1 MLRMLSCLWG
11 FFTLSVLA
19 GPAVAAGWDLEK
31 GVSAPSY
38 AVTEPADTDLNV
50 DTVVLSCEQG
60 PHRRGLQLRLYL
72 SDSGPLAPYGAAELK
87 ADPTLKLA
95 VDGKDHPAQL
105 LFADD
110 FVLVADSADG
120 TMPLLSDTLLDA
132 LQKGRRL
139 ELRFEFV
146 EKAQQPAPSYDSVV
160 VVDLQASAVATVRRC
175 ASDEP
180 GRQVAETPRG
190 R

>member
-1 MLRMLSCLWG
+1 MLRILSGLWG

-19 GPAVAAGWDLEK
+19 GPAAAAGWDLEK

-38 AVTEPADTDLNV
+38 AVTVPADTDLNV

-120 TMPLLSDTLLDA
+120 AMPLLSDTLLDA

-146 EKAQQPAPSYDSVV
+146 EKQPAPSYDSVV